1 MAYTPQCHCRRD
13 RTSRVGSRGPD
24 AGAWGGGPGTSQL
37 HGSLAEPV
45 AVRARAAPVR
55 WPAGAPPP
63 CPTRWACRCQIFA
76 DIVEV
81 VRRQMIRYA
90 NRMTTEACDRL
101 PARASGAELCPGAAE
116 LATHAVKYGALADP
130 SGHGLSRWHI
140 HKVAW
145 Q

>member
-1 MAYTPQCHCRRD
+1 MPLQARPDLAGWVAGSGCGALGCEARYFAPQ
-13 RTSRVGSRGPD
+13 GIFF
-24 AGAWGGGPGTSQL
+24 GTDEVS
-37 HGSLAEPV
+37 G
-45 AVRARAAPVR
+45 RAPPVR
-55 WPAGAPPP
+55 WSAGAPPP